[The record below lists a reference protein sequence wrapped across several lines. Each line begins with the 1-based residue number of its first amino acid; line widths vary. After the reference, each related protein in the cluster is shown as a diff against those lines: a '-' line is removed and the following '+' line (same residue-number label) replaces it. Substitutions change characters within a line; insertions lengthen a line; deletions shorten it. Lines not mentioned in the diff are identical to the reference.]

1 MESQGVACNYTI
13 AFSIHSPFCSQLDM
27 SKVVDNFRVRVCC
40 VSVRRVSM
48 LAFSRGL
55 AALTCAA
62 LLGVGATAYAA
73 EPVHQAGE
81 VIQVHLDQA
90 KLLKVPD
97 GTATL
102 VVGNPLI
109 ADVSVQPGGTLVV
122 TGKGYGNT
130 NLVALDRSGSIMV
143 VYRGVDRETYSC
155 TPVCERRI
163 TLGDTQNYFAAN
175 LAQSGTLNAQAQ
187 GSGAPAAPSR

>member
-1 MESQGVACNYTI
+1 
-13 AFSIHSPFCSQLDM
+13 
-27 SKVVDNFRVRVCC
+27 
-40 VSVRRVSM
+40 M

-130 NLVALDRSGSIMV
+130 NLVALDRSGSIILNHQIEVQGPLGPTVV

-187 GSGAPAAPSR
+187 GSGAPAPPTR